1 MKCVVNTPDWS
12 YIITKNILCNLL
24 HWFLRNK
31 TKVLHCPNSP
41 QLYSTLIHTDHE
53 EDKCDKWR
61 SYNIPCSIKLYTSVW
76 YGAALS
82 GLAMS
87 TLAIWSRVVQSRD
100 VSPNNFDGPRCPVPR
115 FQSPRSL
122 DRHSVESRV
131 TCRRVRWLVRIIMLP
146 CMMRYIFSLPS
157 MHKLP

>member
-61 SYNIPCSIKLYTSVW
+61 SYNIPCSIKIVHLC
-76 YGAALS
+76 L
-82 GLAMS
+82 
-87 TLAIWSRVVQSRD
+87 IWCRVVRSRD
-100 VSPNNFDGPRCPVPR
+100 VHPCYMVSRCPVSR
-115 FQSPRSL
+115 CQSQQFWWSAMSSSAF
-122 DRHSVESRV
+122 SVAPLIRPTFCGVACNVSSCQVACSHYYAALHDE
-131 TCRRVRWLVRIIMLP
+131 IH
-146 CMMRYIFSLPS
+146 F
-157 MHKLP
+157 